1 MRLSQS
7 VFPTDEYF
15 MQEGQYLPEDLVTT
29 WLGRESEDNP
39 EGLNPAEAGEGDDRV
54 PRNLNSILEFDFFR
68 QSDDGLNLS
77 GITIGLAM
85 NSVDYYPAY
94 QFGPTLEQEISSEE
108 VLAEGQAIGNEIV
121 QRMREIEGLEE
132 LPIYI
137 GIYEQASQDD
147 LGGGVYVAEGQSTD
161 GSTTVQNWDTLNE
174 ERIVYPL
181 QGGDSAEGNAFAN
194 FQSEVESFFPNLSG
208 ITGRAHYIDN
218 ELQNLTINI
227 MTQFYGEAEI
237 VSFTQYLK
245 QSATNFLP
253 PDIDIEIVVESPGT
267 VEAFLK
273 RDSTEAEYFSY
284 IFD

>member
-1 MRLSQS
+1 M
-7 VFPTDEYF
+7 
-15 MQEGQYLPEDLVTT
+15 
-29 WLGRESEDNP
+29 
-39 EGLNPAEAGEGDDRV
+39 
-54 PRNLNSILEFDFFR
+54 
-68 QSDDGLNLS
+68 
-77 GITIGLAM
+77 
-85 NSVDYYPAY
+85 
-94 QFGPTLEQEISSEE
+94 
-108 VLAEGQAIGNEIV
+108 
-121 QRMREIEGLEE
+121 
-132 LPIYI
+132 
-137 GIYEQASQDD
+137 
-147 LGGGVYVAEGQSTD
+147 AEGQSTD

>member
-1 MRLSQS
+1 
-7 VFPTDEYF
+7 

-147 LGGGVYVAEGQSTD
+147 LGGGVYWWQKAK
-161 GSTTVQNWDTLNE
+161 VQMARQLFK
-174 ERIVYPL
+174 I
-181 QGGDSAEGNAFAN
+181 
-194 FQSEVESFFPNLSG
+194 G
-208 ITGRAHYIDN
+208 IR
-218 ELQNLTINI
+218 
-227 MTQFYGEAEI
+227 
-237 VSFTQYLK
+237 
-245 QSATNFLP
+245 
-253 PDIDIEIVVESPGT
+253 
-267 VEAFLK
+267 
-273 RDSTEAEYFSY
+273 
-284 IFD
+284 